1 MSIAGTLTAGNI
13 DGSGNSYPSNPSVH
27 SITVTNTATATT
39 VKTNNLNSTDGAP
52 IDIQAP
58 IVVDEVHANEYKTTE
73 GHLFMSAMT
82 AQGDV
87 EVFFNEDVQFNAG
100 IASTTI
106 SSGTVYVNTV
116 APKTATIVSFPQV
129 LSGTKIQS
137 NDYRNAAGESILVD
151 TALGT

>member
-1 MSIAGTLTAGNI
+1 
-13 DGSGNSYPSNPSVH
+13 
-27 SITVTNTATATT
+27 
-39 VKTNNLNSTDGAP
+39 
-52 IDIQAP
+52 
-58 IVVDEVHANEYKTTE
+58 
-73 GHLFMSAMT
+73 MSAMT

-116 APKTATIVSFPQV
+116 APKTATIVSFPQG